1 MLENEKEL
9 EILNRWIVTVKKDAF
24 EQNSKSENPEGIQNY
39 IYYLEELEDKLRKA
53 IINEDMDA
61 LKNLNWPKELMECIN
76 NMQCRTDILDS
87 IYQAFRVY
95 QFNKS
100 PRHATELEN
109 ANLL

>member
-1 MLENEKEL
+1 MHENEKQL
-9 EILNRWIVTVKKDAF
+9 EILNKWIATVKEDAF
-24 EQNSKSENPEGIQNY
+24 KQNSKSENPEGIQNY
-39 IYYLEELEDKLRKA
+39 IDYLEELEDKLSKA

-95 QFNKS
+95 QFNQS
-100 PRHATELEN
+100 PRHATELEKDN
-109 ANLL
+109 SL